1 MFYRFLRER
10 GWIRISSKSKKFCF
24 WQFQISNDFFDSN
37 HPLVIRKKYIPSYK
51 KILEQNASMTYQ
63 NRKFIKY
70 LKTYSTDCER
80 RESSK
85 GKISSRI
92 FGRKKKLPKPL
103 IHFSVIFRRVFGSLA
118 HSTSIQ
124 FLLISNSK
132 DDFEKI
138 WLDIIFQ
145 ISFNSNK
152 ILFYL

>member
-1 MFYRFLRER
+1 MSIETYTYSL
-10 GWIRISSKSKKFCF
+10 WTSITPCST
-24 WQFQISNDFFDSN
+24 DFFESEDESEFHRN
-37 HPLVIRKKYIPSYK
+37 LKNSVSGSFKFLMTFLIRKKYIPSYK
-51 KILEQNASMTYQ
+51 KILERNASMTYQ

-138 WLDIIFQ
+138 
-145 ISFNSNK
+145 
-152 ILFYL
+152 